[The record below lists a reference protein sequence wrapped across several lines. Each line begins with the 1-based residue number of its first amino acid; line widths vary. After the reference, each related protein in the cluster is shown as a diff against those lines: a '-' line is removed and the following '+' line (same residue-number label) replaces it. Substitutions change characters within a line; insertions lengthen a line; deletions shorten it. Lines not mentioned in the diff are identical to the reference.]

1 MDYNELLSGTGGL
14 QSMARE
20 LGLKEEEAA
29 SGAEALLPALMGGFQ
44 KKVEAEPEGVA
55 GLAGMLG
62 QLGGGSLLDNL
73 LANEP
78 TDLNR
83 GNQVLGQIFGSKDVS
98 RAVAGDAASRSGL
111 SPELLKRMLPMLAML
126 VAGYMAKKQRAGQ
139 PAGGSGGLGDL
150 LGGLL
155 RGRAGAGAQPG
166 RTQARN
172 PLDEILSRAGGLFG

>member
-1 MDYNELLSGTGGL
+1 MDYNELLSGTGGV

-29 SGAEALLPALMGGFQ
+29 SGAEALLPALLGGFQ

-126 VAGYMAKKQRAGQ
+126 VGGYLAKQRARQ
-139 PAGGSGGLGDL
+139 PGGGGGGLGDL

-155 RGRAGAGAQPG
+155 RGRAGAGAQLG
-166 RTQARN
+166 RTQDRN
-172 PLDEILSRAGGLFG
+172 PLDEILGRAGGLFG